1 MSSLEFVREVDLL
14 WVRKQRSKSALE
26 YSFFCCEEVNE
37 EEDKEDDK
45 EQNANERNGKEG
57 RKNSTPLSFSSEQQ
71 RVCVRTRFCFS
82 QREHTKTD
90 REEIF
95 ISEKRDEHGRRRGG
109 KVEDP
114 DCLLLCDDSDDKN
127 DEFCEEEK
135 QRRFRRRRTRR
146 RFVATTRTSSTTT
159 NNPRVLDRSVQFN
172 ERAFGKRLEHEERDA
187 LPLELRFGDVGVTG
201 DSSGRDIDNAEE
213 GVFGG
218 VERAQVSV
226 ATVLSKPATC
236 SRRC

>member
-1 MSSLEFVREVDLL
+1 MVNLI
-14 WVRKQRSKSALE
+14 KQHSKSALE
-26 YSFFCCEEVNE
+26 CSFFCCEEVNE
-37 EEDKEDDK
+37 EDNKEDNK
-45 EQNANERNGKEG
+45 EQNAKERNGKEG
-57 RKNSTPLSFSSEQQ
+57 RKNSAPLSFSSEQQ

-82 QREHTKTD
+82 QREEHKTD
-90 REEIF
+90 
-95 ISEKRDEHGRRRGG
+95 KRSSSPRKETNRDGRRRGG

-135 QRRFRRRRTRR
+135 QRRFRRRRTFR
-146 RFVATTRTSSTTT
+146 RFVATTRTSSTPT
-159 NNPRVLDRSVQFN
+159 NNPRVLDRGVQFN
-172 ERAFGKRLEHEERDA
+172 ERAFGKRLEREERDA

-218 VERAQVSV
+218 VERVRGERGDGV
-226 ATVLSKPATC
+226 E
-236 SRRC
+236 

>member
-1 MSSLEFVREVDLL
+1 
-14 WVRKQRSKSALE
+14 
-26 YSFFCCEEVNE
+26 VNE
-37 EEDKEDDK
+37 EDNKEDTTK
-45 EQNANERNGKEG
+45 SKTRTNETERRVEKTLLLFLSLPN
-57 RKNSTPLSFSSEQQ
+57 NSASAYEHVFVFPT
-71 RVCVRTRFCFS
+71 RRTY
-82 QREHTKTD
+82 KT
-90 REEIF
+90 
-95 ISEKRDEHGRRRGG
+95 EKRSSSPRKETNRDGRRRGG

-135 QRRFRRRRTRR
+135 QRRFRRRRTFG
-146 RFVATTRTSSTTT
+146 RFVATTRTSSTPT
-159 NNPRVLDRSVQFN
+159 NNPRVLDRGVQFN

-218 VERAQVSV
+218 VERVRGERGDGV
-226 ATVLSKPATC
+226 E
-236 SRRC
+236 